1 MAWVI
6 EGNLCNESEQHFNKK
21 TPSTY
26 FKSNLQIQYKSL
38 HLSEIKK
45 ENLTLKSCIILA
57 KLVSLVWPVNT
68 LYSSHN
74 WPEIRQSLGINWFS
88 GNEHLISHWYLLT
101 KGKEFNCSLPQM
113 FIGKKS
119 MTLLALEHL
128 CGGKSWVSNS
138 RIRVRVEVTRSLI
151 TPLHLQF
158 EPKSQLRSR
167 VARGNTGHQ
176 PSKYKTQDRS
186 TPQCYR
192 ASRIHIVSAVVGFS
206 KLEVLMQSTLFYISL
221 GNSLSC

>member
-1 MAWVI
+1 MFAPYFRSSPCNGITPNSIQITQLDIYLKHTCELAWVI
-6 EGNLCNESEQHFNKK
+6 EGNLCNESEEHFNKK

-101 KGKEFNCSLPQM
+101 KGKEFNCLLPQM

-119 MTLLALEHL
+119 MTLR
-128 CGGKSWVSNS
+128 K
-138 RIRVRVEVTRSLI
+138 
-151 TPLHLQF
+151 P
-158 EPKSQLRSR
+158 
-167 VARGNTGHQ
+167 
-176 PSKYKTQDRS
+176 
-186 TPQCYR
+186 
-192 ASRIHIVSAVVGFS
+192 
-206 KLEVLMQSTLFYISL
+206 
-221 GNSLSC
+221 